1 MIVKKLMNLKLMKII
16 EEKFSDL
23 LTVNTEKLNKLQK
36 IAKLLHKNSLNQ
48 HFMNNHYLIKSLTYK
63 LKKKL

>member
-1 MIVKKLMNLKLMKII
+1 MNLKLMKII

-23 LTVNTEKLNKLQK
+23 LTVNTERLNKLQK
-36 IAKLLHKNSLNQ
+36 IAKLLHKNSLNK

-63 LKKKL
+63 IMKKL